1 MSIVLAP
8 WALLAVAAMWGI
20 SFVWMKDILDQQ
32 DVFSFLTS
40 RFLVAAIVMIII
52 RPKVIKR
59 FTAEL
64 IRKGLLIGAAL
75 GSGYIFQTLGLDR
88 TTPAITGFITGL
100 YVVLTPVISFLFF
113 RENLSKQAW
122 FYVALA
128 TAGLAVL
135 SLRGFAIGLGEL
147 FVLFS
152 ALLFAIHIILLS
164 RWSKGFDAYALTVMQ
179 MIGCSLLSLIPS
191 TIHGFQAPPD
201 GQVWAVIL
209 FTAIFATAIA
219 FVIQTWSQ
227 ARISATKVAVILTM
241 EVVFAA
247 LFSVAMG
254 REPLTTRLI
263 IGGAMVV
270 TAMIAIVQ
278 PRFHQ
283 EPPTRESIG
292 A

>member
-1 MSIVLAP
+1 MALVLAP

-32 DVFSFLTS
+32 DVYSFLTS
-40 RFLVAAIVMIII
+40 RFIVAALVMIAL
-52 RPKVIKR
+52 RPSVLRNFSK
-59 FTAEL
+59 EL
-64 IRKGLLIGAAL
+64 VRKGLLIGAAL

-100 YVVLTPVISFLFF
+100 YVVLTPVIAYFIFK
-113 RENLSKQAW
+113 EHLSRQAW
-122 FYVALA
+122 FYVLLA

-135 SLRGFAIGLGEL
+135 SLKGFAIGLGEF
-147 FVLFS
+147 FVLVS
-152 ALLFAIHIILLS
+152 ALLFAIHILLLS

-179 MIGCSLLSLIPS
+179 MIGCSLLSLIPTS
-191 TIHGFQAPPD
+191 IHGYTAPPD
-201 GQVWAVIL
+201 RQVWAVIL

-254 REPLTTRLI
+254 REPLTVRLLV
-263 IGGAMVV
+263 GGAMVV
-270 TAMIAIVQ
+270 VAMIAIVQ

-283 EPPTRESIG
+283 DPSGRESIG
-292 A
+292 S